1 MQAGTHEPSMH
12 SHLAA
17 HSALVVPQLQHAVDA
32 TPRASHAL
40 AAATAAACAAVLPAQ
55 HCALQL
61 AVQLH

>member
-1 MQAGTHEPSMH
+1 MH